1 MAGSLASSAPFRGT
15 IVVSDLVEVLRA
27 YCRETGLPIIAAGLM
42 LQELVPEFL
51 APSGTAYLV
60 VAEERA
66 VLETLSDVGAAFTN
80 ERQLEPVLD
89 RLLGTAL
96 QVVSADA
103 GSVMLLSRERD
114 TLVVVAAR
122 GPRARAIIGTR
133 QPADRSVAG
142 WALRAG
148 ETVLLHGSAYAQPS
162 SDHPRELASSIV
174 VPLALGG
181 RLVGVLNASREPG
194 APRMDEN
201 AVRLL
206 ELLANQSAIL
216 IDSVQM
222 LDELQRKDQRLE
234 QLVDQLLGETGRRP
248 TTAVDLLAP
257 LTRREQQV
265 LELLV
270 DGLTNREIA
279 MRLVVE
285 PDTVKDHVQS
295 IIKKLGATD
304 RTHAAVIAVRGGI
317 VS

>member
-1 MAGSLASSAPFRGT
+1 MAAVG
-15 IVVSDLVEVLRA
+15 
-27 YCRETGLPIIAAGLM
+27 
-42 LQELVPEFL
+42 VPDEH
-51 APSGTAYLV
+51 V
-60 VAEERA
+60 
-66 VLETLSDVGAAFTN
+66 VLETLAEACVAFTN

-96 QVVSADA
+96 QIVRADA

-122 GPRARAIIGTR
+122 GPRARTIIGTL
-133 QPADRSVAG
+133 RSAG

-148 ETVLLHGSAYAQPS
+148 ETMLLHGGAYAQPS
-162 SDHPRELASSIV
+162 SDHPRELASSVV

-181 RLVGVLNASREPG
+181 RLVGVMNASREPG
-194 APRMDEN
+194 APRMDEST
-201 AVRLL
+201 ARLL
-206 ELLANQSAIL
+206 ELLANEAAIL

-248 TTAVDLLAP
+248 ATAVDLLAP

-279 MRLVVE
+279 LRLVVE

>member
-1 MAGSLASSAPFRGT
+1 L
-15 IVVSDLVEVLRA
+15 
-27 YCRETGLPIIAAGLM
+27 LPIIASKLM
-42 LQELVPEFL
+42 LHDGLSQRRE
-51 APSGTAYLV
+51 SHGTAV
-60 VAEERA
+60 FAAPHERA
-66 VLETLSDVGAAFTN
+66 VLETLVEVGVAFTN
-80 ERQLEPVLD
+80 ERQLDPVLD

-96 QVVSADA
+96 LVVRADA
-103 GSVMLLSRERD
+103 GSIMLLSRERD

-122 GPRARAIIGTR
+122 GPRARTILGTR

-148 ETVLLHGSAYAQPS
+148 ETVLLHGAQPGTGLYAQPR
-162 SDHPRELASSIV
+162 SDHPRDLASSVV
-174 VPLALGG
+174 VPLALSG
-181 RLVGVLNASREPG
+181 RLVGVMNASREPG
-194 APRMDEN
+194 APRMDED

-206 ELLANQSAIL
+206 ELLSNQAAIL

-222 LDELQRKDQRLE
+222 LDEMQRKDQRLE

-248 TTAVDLLAP
+248 AASIDLLAP

-279 MRLVVE
+279 LRLVVE

-295 IIKKLGATD
+295 IIKKLSATD

>member
-1 MAGSLASSAPFRGT
+1 MLHDLTASRQEVFTESHAG
-15 IVVSDLVEVLRA
+15 
-27 YCRETGLPIIAAGLM
+27 
-42 LQELVPEFL
+42 
-51 APSGTAYLV
+51 
-60 VAEERA
+60 A
-66 VLETLSDVGAAFTN
+66 VLNVLAEVDAAFTT

-89 RLLGTAL
+89 RLLETAL
-96 QVVSADA
+96 AVSRADA
-103 GSVMLLSRERD
+103 GSIMLLSRERD

-122 GPRARAIIGTR
+122 GPRASTILGTR
-133 QPADRSVAG
+133 QPADRSIAG

-148 ETVLLHGSAYAQPS
+148 ETLLLHGSAESGINPS
-162 SDHPRELASSIV
+162 PTSDHPRDLASSVV

-194 APRMDEN
+194 AARMDESS
-201 AVRLL
+201 ARLL

-216 IDSVQM
+216 IDSAQM
-222 LDELQRKDQRLE
+222 VEELQRKDQRLE

-248 TTAVDLLAP
+248 AISVELLAP

-279 MRLVVE
+279 ARLVVE

-304 RTHAAVIAVRGGI
+304 RTHAAVIAVRGGL

>member
-1 MAGSLASSAPFRGT
+1 M
-15 IVVSDLVEVLRA
+15 IVTS
-27 YCRETGLPIIAAGLM
+27 LM
-42 LQELVPEFL
+42 LQE
-51 APSGTAYLV
+51 AAAHRSAHSNNV
-60 VAEERA
+60 VAAFDERA
-66 VLETLSDVGAAFTN
+66 VLETLVEVGAAFTN

-96 QVVSADA
+96 QVVRADA
-103 GSVMLLSRERD
+103 GSIMLLSRERD

-122 GPRARAIIGTR
+122 GPRARTIMGSR

-148 ETVLLHGSAYAQPS
+148 ETVLLHGGAYTQPS
-162 SDHPRELASSIV
+162 SDHPRELASSVV
-174 VPLALGG
+174 VPLALSG
-181 RLVGVLNASREPG
+181 RLVGVMNASREPG
-194 APRMDEN
+194 APRMDDQ
-201 AVRLL
+201 AARLL
-206 ELLANQSAIL
+206 ELLANQAAIL

-248 TTAVDLLAP
+248 ATSVDLLAP

-279 MRLVVE
+279 LRLVVE

>member
-1 MAGSLASSAPFRGT
+1 MLQVVGSQQTAQSG
-15 IVVSDLVEVLRA
+15 
-27 YCRETGLPIIAAGLM
+27 AGL
-42 LQELVPEFL
+42 LPVLD
-51 APSGTAYLV
+51 
-60 VAEERA
+60 ERA
-66 VLETLSDVGAAFTN
+66 VLDALSEVGVAFTN

-89 RLLGTAL
+89 RLLGTTL
-96 QVVSADA
+96 QVVRADA
-103 GSVMLLSRERD
+103 GSIMLLSRERD

-122 GPRARAIIGTR
+122 GPRARTILGTR

-148 ETVLLHGSAYAQPS
+148 ETVLLHGGAYAQPS
-162 SDHPRELASSIV
+162 SDHPRELASSV
-174 VPLALGG
+174 TVPLALGG
-181 RLVGVLNASREPG
+181 RLVGVMNASREPG
-194 APRMDEN
+194 ARRMDEQ
-201 AVRLL
+201 AAQLL
-206 ELLANQSAIL
+206 ELLANQAAIL
-216 IDSVQM
+216 IDNVQM

-248 TTAVDLLAP
+248 ATSIELLAP

>member
-1 MAGSLASSAPFRGT
+1 MTSYSTPAQ
-15 IVVSDLVEVLRA
+15 V
-27 YCRETGLPIIAAGLM
+27 YCFCSGLPIMVSSRMMQEAGSHRTA
-42 LQELVPEFL
+42 QTSAV
-51 APSGTAYLV
+51 APGAPD
-60 VAEERA
+60 ERA
-66 VLETLSDVGAAFTN
+66 VLEALAEVGVAFTN
-80 ERQLEPVLD
+80 ERQLDPVLD
-89 RLLGTAL
+89 RLLGTVL
-96 QVVSADA
+96 QVVRADA
-103 GSVMLLSRERD
+103 GSIMLLSRERD

-122 GPRARAIIGTR
+122 GPRARTILGTR

-174 VPLALGG
+174 VPLALSG
-181 RLVGVLNASREPG
+181 RLVGVMNASREPG
-194 APRMDEN
+194 APRMDEP
-201 AVRLL
+201 AARLL
-206 ELLANQSAIL
+206 ELLANQAAIL

-222 LDELQRKDQRLE
+222 LEELQRKDQRLE

-248 TTAVDLLAP
+248 ATSIDLLAP

>member
-1 MAGSLASSAPFRGT
+1 
-15 IVVSDLVEVLRA
+15 
-27 YCRETGLPIIAAGLM
+27 M
-42 LQELVPEFL
+42 LQDGLSQRRESNGMAVFA
-51 APSGTAYLV
+51 APN
-60 VAEERA
+60 ERA
-66 VLETLSDVGAAFTN
+66 VLETLVEVGVAFTN
-80 ERQLEPVLD
+80 ERQLDPVLD

-96 QVVSADA
+96 QVVRADA
-103 GSVMLLSRERD
+103 GSIMLLSRERD

-122 GPRARAIIGTR
+122 GPRARTILGTR

-148 ETVLLHGSAYAQPS
+148 ETVLLHGAQPGS
-162 SDHPRELASSIV
+162 PLYGQPRSDHPRDLASSVV
-174 VPLALGG
+174 VPLALSG
-181 RLVGVLNASREPG
+181 RLVGVMNASREPG
-194 APRMDEN
+194 APRMDED

-206 ELLANQSAIL
+206 ELLANQAAIL

-248 TTAVDLLAP
+248 AASIDLLAP

-279 MRLVVE
+279 LRLVVE

>member
-1 MAGSLASSAPFRGT
+1 
-15 IVVSDLVEVLRA
+15 
-27 YCRETGLPIIAAGLM
+27 M
-42 LQELVPEFL
+42 LQDVAAQRIP
-51 APSGTAYLV
+51 APSSVLLPV
-60 VAEERA
+60 PDERA
-66 VLETLSDVGAAFTN
+66 VLDALSEVGVAFTN
-80 ERQLEPVLD
+80 ERQLDPVLD

-96 QVVSADA
+96 RVIHADA

-114 TLVVVAAR
+114 SLVVVAAR
-122 GPRARAIIGTR
+122 GPRARAILGTR

-148 ETVLLHGSAYAQPS
+148 ETVLLHGSAYSQPT

-174 VPLALGG
+174 VPLALSG
-181 RLVGVLNASREPG
+181 RLVGVMNASREPG
-194 APRMDEN
+194 TSRMDEG

-206 ELLANQSAIL
+206 ELLANQAAIL

-248 TTAVDLLAP
+248 ATSVDLLAP

>member
-1 MAGSLASSAPFRGT
+1 MPMLVTSLMF
-15 IVVSDLVEVLRA
+15 
-27 YCRETGLPIIAAGLM
+27 
-42 LQELVPEFL
+42 QELATHRTVLTSEDSPSVP
-51 APSGTAYLV
+51 Y
-60 VAEERA
+60 ERA
-66 VLETLSDVGAAFTN
+66 VLETLAEVGVAFTN
-80 ERQLEPVLD
+80 ERQLDPVLD
-89 RLLGTAL
+89 RLLGSAL
-96 QVVSADA
+96 QVVRADA

-122 GPRARAIIGTR
+122 GPRARTILGTR

-148 ETVLLHGSAYAQPS
+148 ETVLLHGGAYAQPS
-162 SDHPRELASSIV
+162 SSQPSSDPPRELASSVV
-174 VPLALGG
+174 VPLALSG
-181 RLVGVLNASREPG
+181 RLVGVTNASREPG
-194 APRMDEN
+194 APRMDHL
-201 AVRLL
+201 AAGLL
-206 ELLANQSAIL
+206 ELLANQAAIL

-248 TTAVDLLAP
+248 ATSIDLLAP

>member
-1 MAGSLASSAPFRGT
+1 MLHDLTAADQQVHARAVLD
-15 IVVSDLVEVLRA
+15 VLVEV
-27 YCRETGLPIIAAGLM
+27 
-42 LQELVPEFL
+42 
-51 APSGTAYLV
+51 
-60 VAEERA
+60 
-66 VLETLSDVGAAFTN
+66 DAAFTT

-89 RLLGTAL
+89 RLLATAL
-96 QVVSADA
+96 EVSRADA
-103 GSVMLLSRERD
+103 GSIMLLSRERD

-122 GPRARAIIGTR
+122 GPRAATILGTR

-148 ETVLLHGSAYAQPS
+148 ETVLLHGTLHPPGGQQPAYVHPPGGQQPT
-162 SDHPRELASSIV
+162 SDHPRNLASSVV

-181 RLVGVLNASREPG
+181 RLLGVLNASREPG
-194 APRMDEN
+194 AARMDRQS
-201 AVRLL
+201 ARLL

-216 IDSVQM
+216 IDSAQM
-222 LDELQRKDQRLE
+222 VEELQRKDQRLE
-234 QLVDQLLGETGRRP
+234 QLVDQLLGEASRRP
-248 TTAVDLLAP
+248 AISIELLAP

-279 MRLVVE
+279 GRLVVE

-295 IIKKLGATD
+295 IIKKFGASD
-304 RTHAAVIAVRGGI
+304 RTHAAVIAVRGGL

>member
-1 MAGSLASSAPFRGT
+1 
-15 IVVSDLVEVLRA
+15 
-27 YCRETGLPIIAAGLM
+27 M
-42 LQELVPEFL
+42 LQEVTSHHL
-51 APSGTAYLV
+51 APVLA
-60 VAEERA
+60 APDDQA
-66 VLETLSDVGAAFTN
+66 VLETLSDIGIAFTN
-80 ERQLEPVLD
+80 ERQLDPVLD
-89 RLLGTAL
+89 RLLGTVL
-96 QVVSADA
+96 QVVRADA

-122 GPRARAIIGTR
+122 GPRARTILGTR
-133 QPADRSVAG
+133 QPADRSVSG

-148 ETVLLHGSAYAQPS
+148 ETVLLHGGAYTQPS

-174 VPLALGG
+174 VPLALSG
-181 RLVGVLNASREPG
+181 RLVGVMNASREPG
-194 APRMDEN
+194 ASRMDEST
-201 AVRLL
+201 ARLL
-206 ELLANQSAIL
+206 ELVANQAAIL

-248 TTAVDLLAP
+248 STSIDLLAP

-304 RTHAAVIAVRGGI
+304 RTHPAVIAVRGGI
-317 VS
+317 VLYPVPTSGELHGRGQSG

>member
-1 MAGSLASSAPFRGT
+1 MLDELAP
-15 IVVSDLVEVLRA
+15 LRA
-27 YCRETGLPIIAAGLM
+27 AK
-42 LQELVPEFL
+42 
-51 APSGTAYLV
+51 SGGSGIDD
-60 VAEERA
+60 RA
-66 VLETLSDVGAAFTN
+66 VLDVLAEVGVAFTN
-80 ERQLEPVLD
+80 ERQLDPVLD

-96 QVVSADA
+96 QIVRADA
-103 GSVMLLSRERD
+103 GSIMLLSRERD

-122 GPRARAIIGTR
+122 GPRARHILGSR
-133 QPADRSVAG
+133 QPADRSIAG

-148 ETVLLHGSAYAQPS
+148 ETVLLHGNAQPS
-162 SDHPRELASSIV
+162 SDHPRDLASAVV
-174 VPLALGG
+174 VPLALSG
-181 RLVGVLNASREPG
+181 RLVGVINASREPG

-201 AVRLL
+201 AAHLL
-206 ELLANQSAIL
+206 ELLANQAAIL

-248 TTAVDLLAP
+248 ATSIELLAP

-279 MRLVVE
+279 LRLVVE
-285 PDTVKDHVQS
+285 PDTIKDHVQS

>member
-1 MAGSLASSAPFRGT
+1 MLDELAP
-15 IVVSDLVEVLRA
+15 LRA
-27 YCRETGLPIIAAGLM
+27 SRSNAA
-42 LQELVPEFL
+42 VIDD
-51 APSGTAYLV
+51 
-60 VAEERA
+60 RA
-66 VLETLSDVGAAFTN
+66 VLDALAEVGVAFTN
-80 ERQLEPVLD
+80 ERQLDPVLD

-96 QVVSADA
+96 QIVRADA
-103 GSVMLLSRERD
+103 GSIMLLSRERD

-122 GPRARAIIGTR
+122 GPRARSILGSH
-133 QPADRSVAG
+133 QPADRSIAG

-148 ETVLLHGSAYAQPS
+148 ETVLLHGGANAQPS
-162 SDHPRELASSIV
+162 SDHPRDLASSVV
-174 VPLALGG
+174 VPLALSG
-181 RLVGVLNASREPG
+181 RLVGVINASREPG

-201 AVRLL
+201 AAHLL
-206 ELLANQSAIL
+206 ELLANQAAIL
-216 IDSVQM
+216 IDSFQM

-248 TTAVDLLAP
+248 ATSIELLAP

-279 MRLVVE
+279 LRLVVE
-285 PDTVKDHVQS
+285 PDTIKDHVQS

>member
-1 MAGSLASSAPFRGT
+1 
-15 IVVSDLVEVLRA
+15 
-27 YCRETGLPIIAAGLM
+27 M
-42 LQELVPEFL
+42 LQELTTPLDDTSASARPALV
-51 APSGTAYLV
+51 V
-60 VAEERA
+60 VAEERV
-66 VLETLSDVGAAFTN
+66 VLETLSEIGVAFTN

-96 QVVSADA
+96 QVVRADA

-133 QPADRSVAG
+133 QAADRSIAG

-148 ETVLLHGSAYAQPS
+148 ETVLLHGGAYTQPS
-162 SDHPRELASSIV
+162 SDHPRDLASSIV
-174 VPLALGG
+174 VPLALSG

-194 APRMDEN
+194 APRMDDT

-206 ELLANQSAIL
+206 ELLANQAAIL

-248 TTAVDLLAP
+248 AASVDLLAP

-279 MRLVVE
+279 LRLVVE

>member
-1 MAGSLASSAPFRGT
+1 
-15 IVVSDLVEVLRA
+15 
-27 YCRETGLPIIAAGLM
+27 M
-42 LQELVPEFL
+42 LQEVASHHL
-51 APSGTAYLV
+51 AAVLAAPDDQ
-60 VAEERA
+60 A
-66 VLETLSDVGAAFTN
+66 VLETLSDIGIAFTN
-80 ERQLEPVLD
+80 ERQLDPVLD
-89 RLLGTAL
+89 RLLGTVL
-96 QVVSADA
+96 QVVRADA

-122 GPRARAIIGTR
+122 GPRARTILGTR
-133 QPADRSVAG
+133 QPADRSVSG

-148 ETVLLHGSAYAQPS
+148 ETVLLHGGAYTQPS

-174 VPLALGG
+174 VPLALSG

-194 APRMDEN
+194 APRMDQN

-206 ELLANQSAIL
+206 ELLANQAAIL

-248 TTAVDLLAP
+248 ATSVDLLAP

-285 PDTVKDHVQS
+285 PDTIKDHVQS